1 MSNGMKISSSA
12 PSRKTGQK
20 LGLKS
25 NLVSGLIFSALITSS
40 AGLVSAQIQPSQIQ
54 QPYANA
60 QIQQRPAS
68 NAAFTDPR
76 NVPADL
82 ARIDSALN
90 NTASFSGRFAQ
101 YASDGSFA
109 QGTIYLR
116 RPGKLRFEYDAPH
129 PLLIVSDGVTLTQQ
143 DSVLETT
150 DRVPLAST
158 PLNFFLKENV
168 NLANDTEVISLIKT
182 FNETRVTARDGSGGI
197 DGAITMVFDART
209 LALKEWVIEDSFG
222 GETRVILS
230 DLKYNERINPR
241 LFILRDEQRRNRR
254 ER

>member
-1 MSNGMKISSSA
+1 MKNWMKRSLSICA
-12 PSRKTGQK
+12 
-20 LGLKS
+20 
-25 NLVSGLIFSALITSS
+25 
-40 AGLVSAQIQPSQIQ
+40 LVSATLMTSMSGLVNAQTQQLPIQ
-54 QPYANA
+54 QPQFGQA
-60 QIQQRPAS
+60 QVQQPYVNPQYQQQAPV
-68 NAAFTDPR
+68 NTAFTDPR

-90 NTASFSGRFAQ
+90 NTSSFSGRFAQ

-109 QGTIYLR
+109 QGTVYLR

-150 DRVPLAST
+150 DRIPLAST

-168 NLANDTEVISLIKT
+168 NLANDTEVTSLIKT
-182 FNETRVTARDGSGGI
+182 FNETRVTARDGSGDI
-197 DGAITMVFDART
+197 DGAITMVFDAGT
-209 LALKEWVIEDSFG
+209 LALKEWVIADSFG

-230 DLKYNERINPR
+230 DLTYNERINPR
-241 LFILRDEQRRNRR
+241 LFTLRDEQRRNRR
-254 ER
+254 DR

>member
-1 MSNGMKISSSA
+1 MKDWIRLSTILGTLGILGA
-12 PSRKTGQK
+12 LGAN
-20 LGLKS
+20 LGL
-25 NLVSGLIFSALITSS
+25 A
-40 AGLVSAQIQPSQIQ
+40 SAQISNPGQPQIQ
-54 QPYANA
+54 QPVYTA
-60 QIQQRPAS
+60 PFS
-68 NAAFTDPR
+68 DPQ

-90 NTASFSGRFAQ
+90 ATSSFSGRFAQ

-116 RPGKLRFEYDAPH
+116 RPGKLRFEYDTPN

-143 DSVLETT
+143 DRVLETT
-150 DRVPLAST
+150 DRVPLSST

-168 NLANDTEVISLIKT
+168 NLANDTEVTSLIKT
-182 FNETRVTARDGSGGI
+182 FNEIRVTARDGSGDI
-197 DGAITMVFDART
+197 DGAITMVFDAQNI
-209 LALKEWVIEDSFG
+209 ALREWIISDSFG

-241 LFILRDEQRRNRR
+241 LFVLRDSSRRDRR
-254 ER
+254 